1 MKREL
6 MNSRFKILTLF
17 SLFFLLV
24 TANAQTSYAIAETGN
39 KVTVSG
45 TSNLHDFTL
54 VSEEVKGSADL
65 FIENGKIT
73 GIKKVVVT
81 LKTESLESSKSGLKN
96 NAMKTLQPEANPI
109 ISYIAFD
116 MPSEGKISGI
126 LNVAGYD
133 SDQEFNYTSKQQNGK
148 LIITAKG
155 DVKFSDFQLDPPSAL
170 AGTIRAKDD
179 LQLEIILV
187 LEEEK

>member
-1 MKREL
+1 MTTR
-6 MNSRFKILTLF
+6 STIL
-17 SLFFLLV
+17 SLFIFF
-24 TANAQTSYAIAETGN
+24 TCFATGFAQTSFTITETGN
-39 KVTVSG
+39 KISVEG

-54 VSEEVKGSADL
+54 VSEELKGSADL
-65 FIENGKIT
+65 FIEDGKIT

-81 LKTESLESSKSGLKN
+81 LKTESLESSKSGLTR

-133 SDQEFNYTSKQQNGK
+133 SDQEFDFTSKRQGGK
-148 LIITAKG
+148 LIVTAKG
-155 DVKFSDFQLDPPSAL
+155 AVQFKDFDLDPPSAL
-170 AGTIRAKDD
+170 AGTIKVRED
-179 LQLEIILV
+179 LQLEIVLV
-187 LEEEK
+187 LEEDN